1 MQKSP
6 TEQTTPGGAVQQD
19 GRLPQGARR
28 ALTAAVIGTLI
39 EWYDYALYGAAAGL
53 VIGPLF
59 FSDAVPAAAT
69 MAAFATFAV
78 GFVARP
84 LGGIVIGHIGDKHGR
99 KPAMMLTI
107 LLMGA
112 ATVGI
117 GLLPTAAAIG
127 AAAPLLLVVF
137 RLLQG
142 LGAGAELAGAMTL
155 VAEFAPPGKRG
166 KYTSFVLA
174 TPPAGIALAT
184 LAFFLASAA
193 GDEVLLGWAWRIPFL
208 VSAVLFFVALYIRSS
223 LEETPEYVQ
232 ALGQRAGREQK
243 VPLGELWR
251 DNRRQVFLG
260 FLSITGHNAVNY
272 VMAVFAVTFMA
283 SEQVGMA
290 RSEALLVVTIAS
302 LFCIVG
308 SPLAGRA
315 ADRYGAG
322 RVLAFGAVIG
332 ALFAWPLFLM
342 MATGNPLIAGLGL
355 AIGYAFSVSA
365 SSGAQGAFLTNL
377 FPPKQRFSG
386 VALARETNGALIAG
400 LSPLIAA
407 ALIEAADGGTWLA
420 AAYLAACCLCSILAV
435 ALTRGRGDNAAA
447 H

>member
-1 MQKSP
+1 M
-6 TEQTTPGGAVQQD
+6 EQQQEVAAPPAPAR
-19 GRLPQGARR
+19 RLPQGARR
-28 ALTAAVIGTLI
+28 ALTAAVVGTII

-59 FSDAVPAAAT
+59 FSDAVPEAAA

-78 GFVARP
+78 GFIARP
-84 LGGIVIGHIGDKHGR
+84 LGGVVIGHIGDRHGR
-99 KPAMMLTI
+99 KPAMVLTI

-127 AAAPLLLVVF
+127 AAAPLLLVLF

-155 VAEFAPPGKRG
+155 VAEFAPPKQRG

-184 LAFFLASAA
+184 LAFFLASMA
-193 GDEVLLGWAWRIPFL
+193 GDQALLDWAWRVPFL

-223 LEETPEYVQ
+223 LEETPEYLQ
-232 ALGQRAGREQK
+232 ALANRDKQENK
-243 VPLGELWR
+243 VPLGELWHH
-251 DNRRQVFLG
+251 NRRQVFLG

-272 VMAVFAVTFMA
+272 VMAVFAITFMT
-283 SEQVGMA
+283 SEAVGMP
-290 RSEALLVVTIAS
+290 RPTALLVVTIAS
-302 LFCIVG
+302 LFCIIG
-308 SPLAGRA
+308 SPIAGWA

-322 RVLAFGAVIG
+322 RVLAFGGIVG
-332 ALFAWPLFLM
+332 ALFAWPLFEM
-342 MATGNPLIAGLGL
+342 MATGNALIAGLGL
-355 AIGYAFSVSA
+355 AIGYVFSVSA

-386 VALARETNGALIAG
+386 VALARETNGAIIAG

-407 ALIEAADGGTWLA
+407 ALIQAADGGTWLA
-420 AAYLAACCLCSILAV
+420 AAYVAACCVCSIVAVVLA
-435 ALTRGRGDNAAA
+435 RGTGNNAAA
-447 H
+447 AR

>member
-1 MQKSP
+1 MDKTP
-6 TEQTTPGGAVQQD
+6 MEQSVAADASAQPKP
-19 GRLPQGARR
+19 RLPQGARR
-28 ALTAAVIGTLI
+28 ALTAAVVGTLI

-59 FSDAVPAAAT
+59 FSDAVPAAAS

-99 KPAMMLTI
+99 KPAMLLTI

-137 RLLQG
+137 RLIQG

-155 VAEFAPPGKRG
+155 VAEFAPPRQRG

-193 GDEVLLGWAWRIPFL
+193 GDEVLLDWAWRVPFL
-208 VSAVLFFVALYIRSS
+208 VSAALFFVALYIRSS
-223 LEETPEYVQ
+223 LEETPEYLQ
-232 ALGQRAGREQK
+232 ALSNRAGQEQK
-243 VPLGELWR
+243 VPLGQLWLHH
-251 DNRRQVFLG
+251 RREVVLG

-272 VMAVFAVTFMA
+272 VMAVFAITFLT
-283 SEQVGMA
+283 SEAVGMP
-290 RSEALLVVTIAS
+290 RSTALLVVTIAS
-302 LFCIVG
+302 LCCIVG
-308 SPLAGRA
+308 SPVAGWA
-315 ADRYGAG
+315 SDRYGAG
-322 RVLAFGAVIG
+322 RVLAFGGIAG
-332 ALFAWPLFLM
+332 ALLAWPLFEM
-342 MATGNPLIAGLGL
+342 MATGNPFIAGLGL
-355 AIGYAFSVSA
+355 ALGYTLSVSA
-365 SSGAQGAFLTNL
+365 SSGAQGSFLTNL
-377 FPPKQRFSG
+377 FPAKQRFSG
-386 VALARETNGALIAG
+386 VALARESNGALIAG

-420 AAYLAACCLCSILAV
+420 AAYLAACCLCSICAV
-435 ALTRGRGDNAAA
+435 VLVRGRGDNAR
-447 H
+447 